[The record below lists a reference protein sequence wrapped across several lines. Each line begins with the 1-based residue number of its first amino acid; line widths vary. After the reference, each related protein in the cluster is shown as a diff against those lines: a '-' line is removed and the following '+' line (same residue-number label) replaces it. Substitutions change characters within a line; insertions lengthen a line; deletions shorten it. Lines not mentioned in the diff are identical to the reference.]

1 MKNKKQPTLRYSD
14 YSDEWKT
21 HVLRDVVERVT
32 RKNKGLESQLPLT
45 ISAQYGLVDQISYF
59 NKQVASKDMSNYFL
73 LKRGEFA
80 YNKSYSRD
88 YPWGAIK
95 RLDKYDM
102 GALSSLYITFKPYQI
117 DSNFLVSY
125 YDTTKWHK
133 EVSTRAT
140 EGARNHGLLNIS
152 ANDFLDTEIFIPSQK
167 EQEKIGSFFKQIDE
181 AIALQQQELE
191 TLKQTKQGFL
201 QKMFPKEGEFVP
213 EFRFD
218 EFNEDWSLYKLGD
231 LGSTFTGLS
240 GKTKEDFGRGSAEFV
255 TYMNVFSNPISN
267 LKMTENVEIDSKQN
281 ALQYGDVLFTTS
293 SETPREVGMS
303 SVWLDNRENVYLN
316 SFCFGF
322 RPTFNV
328 NPLYLAYMLRSNSI
342 REQMILLAQGISR
355 YNISKTKVMDI
366 LVKLPSEKEQIKI
379 GEFFK
384 KLDKTIELQEKELEA
399 LKETKKAFLQKM
411 FV

>member
-1 MKNKKQPTLRYSD
+1 MKNKKQPILRFSD

-45 ISAQYGLVDQISYF
+45 ISAQYGLVNQISYF

-181 AIALQQQELE
+181 AIALQQQELDI
-191 TLKQTKQGFL
+191 LKQTKQGFL
-201 QKMFPKEGEFVP
+201 QKMFPREGESVP
-213 EFRFD
+213 EIRFSNFEGEWKRYAWKD
-218 EFNEDWSLYKLGD
+218 TVDI
-231 LGSTFTGLS
+231 STNMVDPKSGEYDHLLHVGPGNIESFTGRILNNVKSVKEDNLIS
-240 GKTKEDFGRGSAEFV
+240 GKFHFKAGDVIYGKINPQLGKCALPNFEGLASADSYVLNTKEDLTQEFLFRLLQGQSFYKYSV
-255 TYMNVFSNPISN
+255 SVSRRTGMPKINRDELNQYEFLIPSTLEQKKISN
-267 LKMTENVEIDSKQN
+267 
-281 ALQYGDVLFTTS
+281 F
-293 SETPREVGMS
+293 
-303 SVWLDNRENVYLN
+303 
-316 SFCFGF
+316 
-322 RPTFNV
+322 FN
-328 NPLYLAYMLRSNSI
+328 
-342 REQMILLAQGISR
+342 
-355 YNISKTKVMDI
+355 
-366 LVKLPSEKEQIKI
+366 
-379 GEFFK
+379 
-384 KLDKTIELQEKELEA
+384 KLDKSIELHEKELEA